1 MASGIACCSCPPHLA
16 VDEKHQIVACDL
28 TTPDVGDT
36 TAVPGLLD
44 QIHTLFTVFMGDGTY
59 DGGPVS
65 NAVLDK
71 QPDAKIIIPPHKTAI
86 CSAAGDSQRDEHIR
100 TIEQKGRIFWQKKT
114 CYGLRSYVELAI
126 ERCKRIF
133 GITLKAREL
142 PQQKTEA
149 WITAFALNRMTNLGM
164 PVSVKV

>member
-1 MASGIACCSCPPHLA
+1 
-16 VDEKHQIVACDL
+16 
-28 TTPDVGDT
+28 
-36 TAVPGLLD
+36 
-44 QIHTLFTVFMGDGTY
+44 MGDGAY

-126 ERCKRIF
+126 KRCKRIF

-142 PQQKTEA
+142 PQQKKSVDHCVRAKQNDQSRDAGVSKSLEKNRKWGCFFIIPINSTTPE
-149 WITAFALNRMTNLGM
+149 IHTIVSTALLLVYNSDRETC
-164 PVSVKV
+164 